1 MKVLVT
7 GGAGYI
13 GSHTT
18 LALLKNNFDVVVLD
32 NLTNSN
38 VESLNRVKQLTGK
51 NIDFVHGEIKDTKIL
66 DDIFEQHNIR
76 ALIHFAALKAVGESS
91 QIPLEYYQNNVYGT
105 LNLLQAMAKH
115 SVNDFIFSSSATV
128 YGEDN
133 SVPYIETMPLGNPT
147 SPYGASKVMVERILG
162 DNAIAN
168 TNFRGV
174 SLRYFNPIGAHPSG
188 IIGEDPKG
196 IPNNLLPYLAQVA
209 VGKLANLN
217 VFGNDYATKDGTCER
232 DYLHVMDLAEGHVA
246 ALQWLQKNQ
255 SFTGLETF
263 NLGTGSAVSVLE
275 IISAF
280 EKVTNT
286 AIPYVIADRRAGDL
300 PAFWAN
306 AEKAASVLNWHA
318 KRDLDMMMA
327 DTWRWQ
333 STNPNGYSS

>member
-1 MKVLVT
+1 MKILVT

-13 GSHTT
+13 GSHTA
-18 LALLKNNFDVVVLD
+18 LALLENNFEVIVLD
-32 NLTNSN
+32 NLANSN
-38 VESLNRVKQLTGK
+38 IESLNRVKQLTGK
-51 NIDFVHGEIKDTKIL
+51 SIDFIQGDIKDTKTL
-66 DDIFEQHNIR
+66 DAVFKQHNIC
-76 ALIHFAALKAVGESS
+76 AVIHFAALKAVGESS
-91 QIPLEYYQNNVYGT
+91 SIPLDYYQNNVYGT
-105 LNLLQAMAKH
+105 LNLLQAMAKYN
-115 SVNDFIFSSSATV
+115 VTDFIFSSSATV

-133 SVPYIETMPLGNPT
+133 SVPYIETMPLGNPS
-147 SPYGASKVMVERILG
+147 SPYGASKVMVERILS
-162 DNAIAN
+162 DNANAN
-168 TNFRGV
+168 PYFRGV

-209 VGKLANLN
+209 VGKLAKLN

-246 ALQWLQKNQ
+246 ALQWLQHNK

-263 NLGTGSAVSVLE
+263 NLGTGSAVSVLD

-280 EKVTNT
+280 EKVTNKSIT
-286 AIPYVIADRRAGDL
+286 YVITDRRAGDL

-306 AEKAASVLNWHA
+306 AEKAANVLNWHA
-318 KRDLDMMMA
+318 KRDLDTMMV

-333 STNPNGYSS
+333 SNNPNGYTS